1 MLRTGTEA
9 AAADSVRPRRH
20 SMAQGRREERDGA
33 GRSSRAGT
41 RCALGAVETSA
52 AARTSNPG
60 VIRSLPSSPHMACP
74 VGQEISMPMHARRSS
89 AASEAE
95 HEDKVGAGRGA
106 PAEEPWAPRWVH
118 QRTEQ
123 ALVVISEDFAARTF
137 ARSRGKCEDT
147 RANSQHTHRSY
158 HLGTVPTR
166 GGGREAELDMSPRVH
181 HVGLLISAALLGPAA
196 SLQVRTRHRHRR
208 RAPVL
213 HDPLGCKNA
222 DSPVSLCGRC
232 AAAGMPSALRNFNA
246 GMQPPPA
253 RGADA
258 SSASG

>member
-1 MLRTGTEA
+1 
-9 AAADSVRPRRH
+9 
-20 SMAQGRREERDGA
+20 MAQGRREERDGA

-147 RANSQHTHRSY
+147 VTFPQERTVNTHIAP
-158 HLGTVPTR
+158 TTWVPYLR
-166 GGGREAELDMSPRVH
+166 GEEAEK
-181 HVGLLISAALLGPAA
+181 
-196 SLQVRTRHRHRR
+196 Q
-208 RAPVL
+208 
-213 HDPLGCKNA
+213 
-222 DSPVSLCGRC
+222 
-232 AAAGMPSALRNFNA
+232 
-246 GMQPPPA
+246 
-253 RGADA
+253 
-258 SSASG
+258 SST